1 MLPVVVVTTQPPAP
15 VEAPGVSGRDRV
27 GLGFV
32 VLYTLAFMASC
43 LMLIAPLLVTLALRV
58 GDLVGAAA
66 APGRLALAL
75 AVGSFLSLFANPL
88 FGKLSDRT
96 TSRFG
101 MRRPWML
108 LGLAGGTVGIAT
120 IAYAR
125 TFTVV
130 LLGWCVAQVF
140 FNALLAVQVAVL
152 PDQVPAAQRGMVS
165 GVLGV
170 CVPVA
175 SVCGTYLVN
184 VFSPNTVAM
193 FLGPVALG
201 AVFIVLFAAV
211 LPDRRL
217 PPGSVPRWSWR
228 EFAGTFYVSPRR
240 HRDFSWVFLSRFLF
254 VMAFAFLTS
263 YQVYYLL
270 ADLGSSQDRVPHQV
284 FVATL
289 VSSAGVVVASLVG
302 GKLSDS
308 SGRRKVFVLAAAVV
322 YGVAMFMVA
331 LAGDFATFL
340 VGVAVSGV
348 GFGVYVAVDL
358 ALVTEVLPSAADT
371 AKDMGV
377 FNIAN
382 SLPYS
387 VAPAVAP
394 AILAVSGGRYPA
406 LFAFAGACALASALV
421 VSRVRSVR

>member
-1 MLPVVVVTTQPPAP
+1 MLPVVVVTTQRPAP

-32 VLYTLAFMASC
+32 VLYALAFMASC

-75 AVGSFLSLFANPL
+75 AVGSFLALFANPL

-120 IAYAR
+120 IAYAQ
-125 TFTVV
+125 TFTMV
-130 LLGWCVAQVF
+130 LVGWCVAQVF

-201 AVFIVLFAAV
+201 GVFIVLFAAV

-302 GKLSDS
+302 GKLSDW

-331 LAGDFATFL
+331 LAGDFAAFL

-358 ALVTEVLPSAADT
+358 ALVTQVLPSAADT

-382 SLPYS
+382 ALPYS

-394 AILAVSGGRYPA
+394 AILAVSGGQYPA
-406 LFAFAGACALASALV
+406 LFACAGGCALASALV

>member
-1 MLPVVVVTTQPPAP
+1 MVTKQRRAQVDAPA
-15 VEAPGVSGRDRV
+15 VSRRERV

-32 VLYTLAFMASC
+32 VPYALAFMASC
-43 LMLIAPLLVTLALRV
+43 LMLIAPLLVTLALKV
-58 GDLVGAAA
+58 GDLVGAET

-75 AVGSFLSLFANPL
+75 AVGSFLALFANPL

-101 MRRPWML
+101 MRRPWMV

-120 IAYAR
+120 IAYAQ
-125 TFTVV
+125 TFTMV
-130 LLGWCVAQVF
+130 LVGWCVAQVF

-170 CVPVA
+170 CVPIA

-184 VFSPNTVAM
+184 VFSPNTMAM
-193 FLGPVALG
+193 FLGPVTVG
-201 AVFIVLFAAV
+201 AVFIVLFTAV

-217 PPGSVPRWSWR
+217 PPGSAPRWSWR

-284 FVATL
+284 FIATL
-289 VSSAGVVVASLVG
+289 VSSAGVVVASLLG
-302 GKLSDS
+302 GKLSDWL
-308 SGRRKVFVLAAAVV
+308 GRRKVFVLAAAVV
-322 YGVAMFMVA
+322 YGVAMFVVA
-331 LAGDFATFL
+331 LAGDFSAFL

>member
-1 MLPVVVVTTQPPAP
+1 MLPVVVVTTQRPAP

-32 VLYTLAFMASC
+32 VLYALAFMASC

-75 AVGSFLSLFANPL
+75 AVGSFLALFANPL

-120 IAYAR
+120 IAYAQ

-130 LLGWCVAQVF
+130 LVGWCVAQVF

-201 AVFIVLFAAV
+201 GVFIVLFAAV

-302 GKLSDS
+302 GKLSDW

-331 LAGDFATFL
+331 LAGDFAAFL

-382 SLPYS
+382 ALPYS

-394 AILAVSGGRYPA
+394 AILAVSGGQYPA
-406 LFAFAGACALASALV
+406 LFACAGACALASALV